1 MKLCIRGGRV
11 IDPKNGIDE
20 IQDVFIADGRIQALG
35 RAEGFVAEQTLDAS
49 GRIVCPGLVDLQAH
63 LREPGQTQKGSIAS
77 ETAAAAAGGVTTVC
91 CPPSTQ
97 PVLDTPA
104 VAKLVQEKAAAA
116 GLARM
121 LPLGALTKDLKGE
134 QLSNMVA
141 LRDAGCIALSN
152 GRGPLGNNQ
161 TLLRCLQYAATYDL
175 LVFVQPQ
182 DQVLGGQGCA
192 HEGDLSTRLGLAGIP
207 DTAETLDLNRYLLL
221 AEQTGVRLH
230 VGQLSTPH
238 AIAMVAAARARGV
251 QVTADIAVQNLLL
264 TDAALQGYDSAYHL
278 IPPLRTET
286 HRQGLLQALAA
297 GQVQALCSDHQPHEA
312 AAKEAPFGATAAGM
326 TGLQTLL
333 PLTLAIAKQL
343 QVGLLQGLSWVT
355 SGPAAVLDIEAGELQ
370 AGAPADICIFDPD
383 ASWQLN
389 AQSNVSA
396 AANTPYMGA
405 TLQGRVDYTLLAG
418 RLVFQR

>member
-1 MKLCIRGGRV
+1 MVVSR
-11 IDPKNGIDE
+11 
-20 IQDVFIADGRIQALG
+20 G
-35 RAEGFVAEQTLDAS
+35 RAEGFVAEQRL
-49 GRIVCPGLVDLQAH
+49 GGLSALIDLQAH
-63 LREPGQTQKGSIAS
+63 LREPGATQKGSIAS
-77 ETAAAAAGGVTTVC
+77 ETAAAAAGGVTTLC

-104 VAKLVQEKAAAA
+104 VAKLIQEKATEA
-116 GLARM
+116 GRARV
-121 LPLGALTKDLKGE
+121 LPLGALTKDLAGE

-141 LRDAGCIALSN
+141 LRDAGCVALSN

-182 DQVLGGQGCA
+182 DQVLAGQGCA
-192 HEGDLSTRLGLAGIP
+192 HEGELSMRLGLTGIP
-207 DTAETLDLNRYLLL
+207 ETAETLDLSRYLLL
-221 AEQTGVRLH
+221 AEQTGARLH
-230 VGQLSTPH
+230 IGQLSTPH
-238 AIAMVAAARARGV
+238 AIAMVAAARTRGV
-251 QVTADIAVQNLLL
+251 RVTADVAVQNLLL
-264 TDAALQGYDSAYHL
+264 TDSALQGYDSAYHL
-278 IPPLRTET
+278 NPPLRTEA

-297 GQVQALCSDHQPHEA
+297 GQLQALCSDHQPHEA

-333 PLTLAIAKQL
+333 PLTLAVASQL
-343 QVGLLQGLSWVT
+343 RVELERALAWIT
-355 SGPAAVLDIEAGELQ
+355 SGPAEVLGLKAGEL
-370 AGAPADICIFDPD
+370 AVGRAADICIFDLD

-405 TLQGRVDYTLLAG
+405 TLQGRVDYTLLNG
-418 RLVFQR
+418 QLVFQR